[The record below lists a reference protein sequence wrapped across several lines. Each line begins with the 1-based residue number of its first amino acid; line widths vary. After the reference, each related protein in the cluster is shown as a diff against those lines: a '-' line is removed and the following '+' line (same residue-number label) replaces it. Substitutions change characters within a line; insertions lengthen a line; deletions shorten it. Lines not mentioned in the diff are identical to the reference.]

1 MVQRFVSTDAKFT
14 QLANSCL
21 RKTPTFPVARA
32 DTPTQSLVE
41 LPEHRLAM
49 FQTEVTHPATNVATK
64 FRQTTRHRHAAVAT
78 CDLLNATLEL
88 CLVRSTHTNL
98 SAEAVELVT
107 QKLRNSGSAV
117 QF

>member
-1 MVQRFVSTDAKFT
+1 MRSIFNPKIVTDVSTKQGT
-14 QLANSCL
+14 S
-21 RKTPTFPVARA
+21 P
-32 DTPTQSLVE
+32 
-41 LPEHRLAM
+41 
-49 FQTEVTHPATNVATK
+49 
-64 FRQTTRHRHAAVAT
+64 AVAT